1 MAREEPKSI
10 RSARAPTHLGVDAHP
25 NATTDTVD
33 HPVVLLLVELL
44 ELNLLLPIVDG
55 TDEDDDQDG
64 DQNGD
69 TLDPFNLRLFTS
81 FLRETALFTKLE
93 GFVVD
98 TDGLVDTEDKRDNS
112 GDTEDDL

>member
-64 DQNGD
+64 DQDSN
-69 TLDPFNLRLFTS
+69 TLNPFDLRLFAS
-81 FLRETALFTKLE
+81 FLAVTSLFTKLE
-93 GFVVD
+93 GLVVN
-98 TDGLVDTEDKRDNS
+98 TDGLIDTKDKRDNS